1 MLQSPHIQFIPL
13 TTFTTCSRRG
23 QIGGLIFS
31 ADWKLRVDHQNV
43 RSNQNICSLNC
54 VVTTWVKYDY
64 NGFISTNIPPTT
76 EFNVRDRKI
85 RVPLTLTEK
94 DECNED
100 EGGRGRAP
108 RSLSRGMDVL
118 ECCDKTSKHDIAQV
132 ETVRAELASA
142 SLE

>member
-1 MLQSPHIQFIPL
+1 MLQSLHIQFIPL

-31 ADWKLRVDHQNV
+31 ADWKLRVDHQIV

-54 VVTTWVKYDY
+54 VVTTCVKYAY
-64 NGFISTNIPPTT
+64 EGFISTNIPPTT
-76 EFNVRDRKI
+76 EFNVRDQEI
-85 RVPLTLTEK
+85 RLMEK
-94 DECNED
+94 DERNED
-100 EGGRGRAP
+100 
-108 RSLSRGMDVL
+108 
-118 ECCDKTSKHDIAQV
+118 